1 VTFTGG
7 AVECGIANRP
17 IARVVGGME
26 TKPNE
31 FPWMVY
37 LRVHF
42 WSGDTAQCGGTL
54 ISDRW
59 ILTAAHCLYGV
70 TDVTAILGAHDVTNS
85 NSLLRQEFNT
95 KKWTVHPLWYYGQV
109 ENDIALVQ
117 LPEAAVM
124 SGI

>member
-1 VTFTGG
+1 
-7 AVECGIANRP
+7 
-17 IARVVGGME
+17 ME

-37 LRVHF
+37 LRVSF
-42 WSGDTAQCGGTL
+42 WSGDSAQCGGTL

-70 TDVTAILGAHDVTNS
+70 VDVTAILGVHDVTTNS
-85 NSLLRQEFNT
+85 NNLFRQEFST
-95 KKWTVHPLWYYGQV
+95 TKWTVHPLRSYGQV
-109 ENDIALVQ
+109 EYDIALVQ
-117 LPEAAVM
+117 LQEAAVM